1 VGRKVPRGRT
11 DHNPSLAFTT
21 MMNIVFT
28 VFTTIVVFS
37 VFCIDGGVA
46 AFRSSSSRTVVVSPS
61 FVLATRGGASD
72 GSESSSS
79 SNNSK
84 HDAKLEIAK
93 SKAIERA
100 YAKVCGVR
108 FNLHLYNLHY
118 WRTCLCDRS

>member
-1 VGRKVPRGRT
+1 
-11 DHNPSLAFTT
+11 

-28 VFTTIVVFS
+28 VFTTIVVS
-37 VFCIDGGVA
+37 VYCIGSGVA

-79 SNNSK
+79 SSSSK

-100 YAKVCGVR
+100 YVKVCGVIV
-108 FNLHLYNLHY
+108 NVL
-118 WRTCLCDRS
+118 

>member
-1 VGRKVPRGRT
+1 MV
-11 DHNPSLAFTT
+11 
-21 MMNIVFT
+21 NIVFT
-28 VFTTIVVFS
+28 VFTTIVVS
-37 VFCIDGGVA
+37 VYCIDGGVA
-46 AFRSSSSRTVVVSPS
+46 AFRSSSSVVVSPS

-100 YAKVCGVR
+100 YVKVCGVR
-108 FNLHLYNLHY
+108 FNFHLFNLHRRIVY
-118 WRTCLCDRS
+118 AIDPNTVYFSSSFVNVDYCEN

>member
-1 VGRKVPRGRT
+1 
-11 DHNPSLAFTT
+11 
-21 MMNIVFT
+21 MNIVLT
-28 VFTTIVVFS
+28 VFTTIVVS
-37 VFCIDGGVA
+37 VYCRGSGVA

-79 SNNSK
+79 SNSK

-100 YAKVCGVR
+100 YVKVCGVIV
-108 FNLHLYNLHY
+108 NVVLYIFY
-118 WRTCLCDRS
+118 IGDSFMRSILTLYFSSSCQR